1 EGPGRPSINGNTINA
16 LSPKERERQHGDGHY
31 AERRQL
37 LHIVLDLL
45 AHPSSTRRPP
55 DLGAVFAALATARNA
70 ARRDALT
77 RARRRWTQD
86 HARERDRLLAGLRR
100 AWDDYRAWRASW
112 APDLRAERW
121 QAPKRRPPSPWV
133 EVARKAIVAAD
144 VPKRVPGFRQRL
156 AIERCPL
163 TPRNIQ
169 EAILMAVGL
178 VPVQADR
185 SPGD

>member
-1 EGPGRPSINGNTINA
+1 MKKTSTRAAPARVPASPRPDFDVLLPTWPLLVERPGRPSINGSTINA
-16 LSPKERERQHGDGHY
+16 LSPDERERQHGDGHY

-45 AHPSSTRRPP
+45 GHPSSTRRPP

-112 APDLRAERW
+112 DLEPLWPPDH
-121 QAPKRRPPSPWV
+121 
-133 EVARKAIVAAD
+133 VARRGDA
-144 VPKRVPGFRQRL
+144 L
-156 AIERCPL
+156 L
-163 TPRNIQ
+163 T
-169 EAILMAVGL
+169 
-178 VPVQADR
+178 D
-185 SPGD
+185 